1 MVSSLD
7 RFPARQPQRGPNV
20 ADHPFAT
27 YRPGL

>member
-7 RFPARQPQRGPNV
+7 RFPARQLQRCPNV

-27 YRPGL
+27 YRHDL